1 MHLTLGEYHKRKPS
15 SEQQGLQ
22 STMIY
27 WGAVCLCAPMLAAN
41 VKVDAAKPIANVNAT
56 NRLEYYEGE
65 CSRNI
70 KD

>member
-1 MHLTLGEYHKRKPS
+1 
-15 SEQQGLQ
+15 
-22 STMIY
+22 MIY

-41 VKVDAAKPIANVNAT
+41 VKVDAAKPMANMNAT
-56 NRLEYYEGE
+56 NQLEYYEGE